1 MSHKPHTI
9 AATRTEMT
17 ELIMPPHTNGARG
30 VMFGGVIMQWID
42 ICGGIAAMRHA
53 SGDCVTASIDRLD
66 FLQPIFLGD
75 IVVLKAQVNGTF
87 KSSMEVGCRV
97 EALNRYTGASR
108 YTTKAYLTF
117 VAMDEHGRPREVESV
132 IAETDEDRRH
142 IVDAKRRRDERLR
155 LAGRLG

>member
-1 MSHKPHTI
+1 MSHKPYTI

-132 IAETDEDRRH
+132 IAESDEDRRH